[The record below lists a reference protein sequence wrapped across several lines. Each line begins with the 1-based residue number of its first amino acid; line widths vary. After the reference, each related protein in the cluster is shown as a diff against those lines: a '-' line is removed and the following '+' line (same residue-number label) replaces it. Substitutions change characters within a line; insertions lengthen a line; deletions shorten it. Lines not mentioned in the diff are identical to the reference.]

1 MTALSVDMS
10 KVAWLRSSREG
21 AGTRRGGGEANAR
34 GGSESVRDSA
44 HRRRHRTN
52 PGGSRS

>member
-1 MTALSVDMS
+1 MTALSAGMS
-10 KVAWLRSSREG
+10 KVAWLRSFREG